1 MSKQLSLID
10 YPCEADGQFHEP
22 EKAVIISSFIPGDI
36 VDELERLGVFES
48 FRLFEDQDLTDFSE
62 QKKIKEDQIDV
73 ALRTIEAIFVRL
85 LSSERATQVQE
96 VQSDDEIEKLM
107 QEFNAVTGVYKVL
120 RLKVDKFSGIA
131 TAIIKL
137 G

>member
-1 MSKQLSLID
+1 M
-10 YPCEADGQFHEP
+10 
-22 EKAVIISSFIPGDI
+22 IISSFIPGDI

-96 VQSDDEIEKLM
+96 VQSDDEIERLM